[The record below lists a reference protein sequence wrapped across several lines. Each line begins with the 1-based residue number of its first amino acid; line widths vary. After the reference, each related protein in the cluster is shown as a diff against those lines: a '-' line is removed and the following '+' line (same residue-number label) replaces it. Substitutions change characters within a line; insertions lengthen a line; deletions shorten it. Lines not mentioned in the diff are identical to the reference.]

1 MQVIGGSPQNLIFHL
16 FSKLVRTKCSHFR
29 NNFVFRPVFSKDVL
43 DWAVGVAG
51 DKLITCY
58 MHDVK
63 HVLQLRSLAS
73 GDILHTF
80 KGRSHEMW
88 VVVGGEGELIT
99 FFT

>member
-1 MQVIGGSPQNLIFHL
+1 
-16 FSKLVRTKCSHFR
+16 
-29 NNFVFRPVFSKDVL
+29 L

-80 KGRSHEMW
+80 KGRR
-88 VVVGGEGELIT
+88 
-99 FFT
+99 